1 MSALYAP
8 RGRYG
13 GTRLR
18 SQPSAPAPL
27 SPVAQALDLH
37 TVEDVLAEYD
47 AQHRGW
53 SRGTNYHC
61 CFCGRDFWSPSG
73 ARKHMRRH
81 GGPAQHPVI
90 RIDWYDAEVL
100 RP

>member
-13 GTRLR
+13 GTQLR
-18 SQPSAPAPL
+18 PQPSAPAPL

-37 TVEDVLAEYD
+37 TVEEYD
-47 AQHRGW
+47 AQRRGW
-53 SRGTNYHC
+53 SVGTAYHC
-61 CFCGRDFWSPSG
+61 CFCGRDFWSVSG
-73 ARKHMRRH
+73 ASKHMRRH

-90 RIDWYDAEVL
+90 RIDWYDEEVL

>member
-1 MSALYAP
+1 MNALYVH
-8 RGRYG
+8 RGHYG
-13 GTRLR
+13 GTQLR
-18 SQPSAPAPL
+18 PQPSAPTPL

-37 TVEDVLAEYD
+37 TVEDVRAEYD

-53 SRGTNYHC
+53 SVGTAYHC
-61 CFCGRDFWSPSG
+61 CFCNKSFWSVSG
-73 ARKHMRRH
+73 AFKHMKAH

-90 RIDWYDAEVL
+90 RTDWYDAEVL